1 MAVICGIDY
10 LAQMLLILD
19 WAAGMRVLL
28 VFCLPV
34 DRQVAVVKQWRQK
47 VPKNDYLLI
56 YL

>member
-28 VFCLPV
+28 VLCLPV
-34 DRQVAVVKQWRQK
+34 DRQVAVAKQWRQI
-47 VPKNDYLLI
+47 VTKNDYLLA